1 MNAQTDP
8 KPKKRRTDET
18 ATMSFGDHLDDLRR
32 RLILAIVGL
41 VPIFVVALVFAD
53 EVLEFLLLPLQE
65 QLRAKDLPQIIQAT
79 GPIET
84 FGAYVRVAFVLTIIV
99 GGPWVMWQF
108 WLFVRP
114 GLRHHERR
122 FAHVL
127 IPMSVALSGAGVA
140 FMYFVLL
147 PVVLA
152 FFIGFGSK
160 IGVQAVAVQPLPP
173 GIVLPV
179 VPLLDA
185 DPESPAIG
193 AQWINL
199 TLREY
204 RVCVGMVEGE
214 PIVLG
219 SPLKRHSGIAQ
230 QYRVSEYVKLVFQLA
245 LAFTLGFQT
254 PIVVML
260 LAWSRLVPISFMA
273 RNRKYVL
280 MICAI
285 AGAVLTPADP
295 ISMILL
301 AAPLYLLYEFGM
313 VLARFLTP
321 ERIARGFGRG
331 DAGQT

>member
-32 RLILAIVGL
+32 RLVLAMVGL

-53 EVLEFLLLPLQE
+53 EVLGFLLLPLQA

-84 FGAYVRVAFVLTIIV
+84 FGAYVRVAFVLTIIA

-114 GLRHHERR
+114 GLRLHERR

-173 GIVLPV
+173 GIVLPI

-185 DPESPAIG
+185 DPESPTVG
-193 AQWINL
+193 ASWINL

-204 RVCVGMVEGE
+204 RVCIGMVDGE
-214 PIVLG
+214 PIVHG
-219 SPLKRHSGIAQ
+219 MPLKRHSGIAQ

-301 AAPLYLLYEFGM
+301 ATPLYLLYEFGM

>member
-1 MNAQTDP
+1 MQRITVGFTGCALLAAVGCSYVAGRRFDAEVRN
-8 KPKKRRTDET
+8 KPAPD
-18 ATMSFGDHLDDLRR
+18 
-32 RLILAIVGL
+32 
-41 VPIFVVALVFAD
+41 
-53 EVLEFLLLPLQE
+53 
-65 QLRAKDLPQIIQAT
+65 
-79 GPIET
+79 
-84 FGAYVRVAFVLTIIV
+84 FVLSALDGTK
-99 GGPWVMWQF
+99 
-108 WLFVRP
+108 VR
-114 GLRHHERR
+114 
-122 FAHVL
+122 
-127 IPMSVALSGAGVA
+127 LSEQKGK
-140 FMYFVLL
+140 

-160 IGVQAVAVQPLPP
+160 IGVQAAAVQPLPP
-173 GIVLPV
+173 GIVLPI

-185 DPESPAIG
+185 DPESPTIG
-193 AQWINL
+193 ASWINL
-199 TLREY
+199 TLRQY
-204 RVCVGMVEGE
+204 RVCVGMVEGV
-214 PIVLG
+214 PIVIG
-219 SPLKRHSGIAQ
+219 SALTELSGIAQ

-331 DAGQT
+331 DAGEA